1 MKHLISIGIITAV
14 CFAGELLYFLLPL
27 PIPASIYGLLLMLI
41 LLLTGVVKVHQV
53 ELTSNFFL
61 TIMPLLFLEPAV
73 KLMTSLP
80 TLKGN
85 LISILFLCLVSTIVV
100 TAVTGMTAEK
110 ICTLKKVTDQDN
122 IPKIKKNKKHKSAK
136 KYQKNN
142 TVKAKENGHEY

>member
-41 LLLTGVVKVHQV
+41 LLLTGIVKVHQV

-61 TIMPLLFLEPAV
+61 KVMPLFFLEPAV

-80 TLKGN
+80 ALKGN
-85 LISILFLCLVSTIVV
+85 IISILFLCLISTIVV
-100 TAVTGMTAEK
+100 TVITGMTAEK
-110 ICTLKKVTDQDN
+110 ICACQRSKNRDN
-122 IPKIKKNKKHKSAK
+122 IPEVKKKKKQNLSK
-136 KYQKNN
+136 EYQKKQHRQN
-142 TVKAKENGHEY
+142 KGEQI

>member
-41 LLLTGVVKVHQV
+41 LLLTGIVKVHQV

-61 TIMPLLFLEPAV
+61 TIMPLFFLEPAV

-110 ICTLKKVTDQDN
+110 ICSPKRGTDQDS
-122 IPKIKKNKKHKSAK
+122 IPEIKKNRKHKSAK
-136 KYQKNN
+136 KYKKNS

>member
-41 LLLTGVVKVHQV
+41 LLLTRIVKVHQV

-85 LISILFLCLVSTIVV
+85 VISILFLCLVSTMIVTV
-100 TAVTGMTAEK
+100 VTGMTAEK
-110 ICTLKKVTDQDN
+110 ICSCQRSGTQDSIPEVKK
-122 IPKIKKNKKHKSAK
+122 KEKRSLSK
-136 KYQKNN
+136 KYQKKQHRQNKGEQ
-142 TVKAKENGHEY
+142 T

>member
-27 PIPASIYGLLLMLI
+27 PVPASIYGLLLMLI
-41 LLLTGVVKVHQV
+41 LLLTGIVKVHQV

-73 KLMTSLP
+73 KLMTSLQ
-80 TLKGN
+80 TLQGN
-85 LISILFLCLVSTIVV
+85 IIPILFLCLISTIVV

-110 ICTLKKVTDQDN
+110 ICARRM
-122 IPKIKKNKKHKSAK
+122 IKDKKKHRRKGEP
-136 KYQKNN
+136 
-142 TVKAKENGHEY
+142 T

>member
-41 LLLTGVVKVHQV
+41 LLLTGIVKVHQV

-61 TIMPLLFLEPAV
+61 KVMPLFFLEPAV

-80 TLKGN
+80 ALKGN
-85 LISILFLCLVSTIVV
+85 VISILFLCLVSTIIV
-100 TAVTGMTAEK
+100 TVITGMTAEK
-110 ICTLKKVTDQDN
+110 ICACRRSKNQDS
-122 IPKIKKNKKHKSAK
+122 IPEIKKKHNLSKEYRKKQHRQNKGE
-136 KYQKNN
+136 QI
-142 TVKAKENGHEY
+142 